1 MRPVAHTL
9 VQSVQV
15 PMAQVFAFLTSP
27 GRMPDWLPDC
37 TLVEY
42 EAPLTR
48 GAKFTARFGERVS
61 EFEVV
66 DYAPPA
72 TFGWAER
79 RGRKGSKTFFRL
91 EGRAGSTAL
100 TIREIWTP
108 RSLLGWFLGRMR
120 QRREVERRLNGVVQR
135 VRTME
140 SACRLPTKNI

>member
-42 EAPLTR
+42 EAPLKR